1 MIYVVSCMITY
12 EKKFILNNNPVSY
25 FEIILIVFLFIVF
38 VKTSFTQTATW
49 DGSSST
55 DWNTAA
61 NWSTNAV
68 PTSSNDV
75 IIPNVTNNPIIT
87 SSSDECHNLTIQ
99 SGGVLTS
106 NNGSYKLTAASITV
120 DDGGS
125 LVISNGEVESSGDAD
140 FSGDLTM
147 SGGLL
152 DVDGEFDMLSTGDGR
167 NISDGNIT
175 AKQGR
180 FNNAE
185 FFQPSGG
192 TFTFDVGY
200 NGILSM
206 HSSSHFHNLAIDVGA
221 SYSLSPLANFDVNGT
236 LTVTSGTLDISSY
249 TATVS
254 GATDIDGTLKI
265 STGIYDANNSFT
277 ASGGN
282 ITFTGAGFLKC
293 ALSVGSIGTLSTSN
307 GTVVYDRP
315 SGIQNVTQGTYNNL
329 TIDGNAS
336 HQIGSGVGINVLGN
350 LVVNQNGTTTFDV
363 RDKDITVSGTSDIN
377 GTLEIGTGT
386 FDANGSFDATG
397 GTIDFTGAGRLQCA
411 NTVTSL
417 GTLDDAEG
425 TVEYDGDDSQ
435 TVKEDTYFNLELDG
449 DGSGAKSA
457 AEAIT
462 VNGSFT
468 ITSNCERY
476 DTESY
481 LTNVIGATDIN
492 SILRINSNSGVFD
505 ADGSF
510 DATGGEINFTT
521 DNGTLRL
528 ATTPTS
534 LGTLDDAQGKV
545 VYNGAAMNVLA
556 DTYHDLTIKNGNTKT
571 SVGTVTVTGNF
582 VVASSTIFDIVTTTC
597 TVTGSSEIN
606 GTLKISTGIFDAN
619 GSFTASNGTITFTDA
634 GFLKCSGTVSSLG
647 SMNTNAGTVTY
658 DATSGTQDIRPDSY
672 YNLTIDGDGT
682 HQIESSS
689 INVLGNLVVNQT
701 GTTVFDVRQFSAS
714 VTGST
719 DIDGT
724 IQISTGTFTANGVT
738 DIDGTLE
745 ISGTGIYDSNG
756 DFDATNGSITFSAA
770 GFLKLSGSTIT
781 SFGTFTRSTGTVE
794 YDGGNQSVIALSSSS
809 SSSYNNLTINGTGTK
824 TLAGTSKIYGDL
836 TLTASDFDI
845 NGKTIYLKENMNRTS
860 GNLISGSAA
869 NITIDNSGSHNICAF
884 SDDDI
889 TIKTT
894 STGGSVTTTGDI
906 SCKSIDLTSGSKTFL
921 IDGETVNLDEDLVVT
936 AGTFQMTSGVLNIN
950 SNSSTSA
957 VVEGGTLDLDGGTLT
972 VGNSTSGDISLTSG
986 SIDISGG
993 TLNVADELDISN
1005 GTVTQSG
1012 GTINI
1017 KSYLGSGNGSSSAKF
1032 EMDAGTLN
1040 LTGGTLRL
1048 NGQTTTSA
1056 SSNPA
1061 MKIASGVSVTSTSS
1075 HTTLIQ
1081 SNNTTSND
1089 EDMYLDLNGNDLGAL
1104 TVNLTG
1110 HEVILNSNVTINGN
1124 LTFTSEDIVTGSNT
1138 LTLSSTSTVSGADDS
1153 KHLNGTCAKIT
1164 SSTSAFTFPV
1174 GDGTRYRPI
1183 ILTPAASNSNTYT
1196 VKYNH
1201 SPHSDVSI
1209 SGTSSIDHISPQY
1222 HWDINRT
1229 SGSDNA
1235 TISVAWSASSTYG
1248 TENWNHDISTML
1260 WAYFDGADWNS
1271 IGSTPSGS
1279 SISGSLTTSSVNS
1292 NWGNENFTLAA
1303 TTATFPPL
1311 PLDIISF
1318 NGQCDNNYP
1327 QIEFVVASQINNEFF
1342 TIERSVNLIDWEE
1355 VGYIA
1360 GGGTTNETITY
1371 NWSEEALLNGT
1382 KYYRLSLT
1390 DINDEIKYSNPIAIE
1405 CENEIDFHLYPNP
1418 AFNNINIAF
1427 NFDHFQS
1434 EETNLNIR
1442 TLTGKIIKSV
1452 PVSLSKGYNNLEI
1465 DLKDLP
1471 KGIYLLTIN
1480 SLQTFR
1486 LEKRF
1491 IKM

>member
-1 MIYVVSCMITY
+1 
-12 EKKFILNNNPVSY
+12 
-25 FEIILIVFLFIVF
+25 
-38 VKTSFTQTATW
+38 
-49 DGSSST
+49 
-55 DWNTAA
+55 
-61 NWSTNAV
+61 
-68 PTSSNDV
+68 
-75 IIPNVTNNPIIT
+75 
-87 SSSDECHNLTIQ
+87 
-99 SGGVLTS
+99 
-106 NNGSYKLTAASITV
+106 
-120 DDGGS
+120 
-125 LVISNGEVESSGDAD
+125 
-140 FSGDLTM
+140 
-147 SGGLL
+147 
-152 DVDGEFDMLSTGDGR
+152 
-167 NISDGNIT
+167 
-175 AKQGR
+175 
-180 FNNAE
+180 
-185 FFQPSGG
+185 
-192 TFTFDVGY
+192 
-200 NGILSM
+200 
-206 HSSSHFHNLAIDVGA
+206 
-221 SYSLSPLANFDVNGT
+221 
-236 LTVTSGTLDISSY
+236 
-249 TATVS
+249 
-254 GATDIDGTLKI
+254 
-265 STGIYDANNSFT
+265 
-277 ASGGN
+277 
-282 ITFTGAGFLKC
+282 
-293 ALSVGSIGTLSTSN
+293 
-307 GTVVYDRP
+307 
-315 SGIQNVTQGTYNNL
+315 
-329 TIDGNAS
+329 
-336 HQIGSGVGINVLGN
+336 
-350 LVVNQNGTTTFDV
+350 
-363 RDKDITVSGTSDIN
+363 
-377 GTLEIGTGT
+377 
-386 FDANGSFDATG
+386 
-397 GTIDFTGAGRLQCA
+397 
-411 NTVTSL
+411 
-417 GTLDDAEG
+417 
-425 TVEYDGDDSQ
+425 
-435 TVKEDTYFNLELDG
+435 
-449 DGSGAKSA
+449 
-457 AEAIT
+457 
-462 VNGSFT
+462 
-468 ITSNCERY
+468 
-476 DTESY
+476 
-481 LTNVIGATDIN
+481 
-492 SILRINSNSGVFD
+492 
-505 ADGSF
+505 
-510 DATGGEINFTT
+510 
-521 DNGTLRL
+521 
-528 ATTPTS
+528 
-534 LGTLDDAQGKV
+534 
-545 VYNGAAMNVLA
+545 
-556 DTYHDLTIKNGNTKT
+556 
-571 SVGTVTVTGNF
+571 
-582 VVASSTIFDIVTTTC
+582 
-597 TVTGSSEIN
+597 
-606 GTLKISTGIFDAN
+606 
-619 GSFTASNGTITFTDA
+619 
-634 GFLKCSGTVSSLG
+634 
-647 SMNTNAGTVTY
+647 MNTNAGTVVY

-794 YDGGNQSVIALSSSS
+794 YDGGDQSVIALSTSSN
-809 SSSYNNLTINGTGTK
+809 SSYNNLIINGTGTK

-993 TLNVADELDISN
+993 TLNIADELDVSN

-1017 KSYLGSGNGSSSAKF
+1017 KSYVGSGNGSSSAKF

-1040 LTGGTLRL
+1040 LTGGTLIL

-1089 EDMYLDLNGNDLGAL
+1089 EDIYLDLNGNDLGAL

-1110 HEVILNSNVTINGN
+1110 HEVIINSNVTLNGN
-1124 LTFTSEDIVTGSNT
+1124 LTFTSCDISTNAYT
-1138 LTLSSTSTVSGADDS
+1138 LTLSSSSTVSGADDS
-1153 KHLNGTCAKIT
+1153 KHLNGTCAKTT

-1183 ILTPAASNSNTYT
+1183 ILTPAASNSNTYS
-1196 VKYNH
+1196 VEYNH

-1209 SGTSSIDHISPQY
+1209 AGGSTINHISPQY

-1235 TISVAWSASSTYG
+1235 TISVAWTSSSTYG

-1260 WAYFDGADWNS
+1260 WAYFDGSDWNS
-1271 IGSTPSGS
+1271 IGSTASGS
-1279 SISGSLTTSSVNS
+1279 SVSGSLTTSSVNS

-1303 TTATFPPL
+1303 TNATFPPL
-1311 PLDIISF
+1311 PVDIISF
-1318 NGQCDNNYP
+1318 NGQCDNNFP

-1360 GGGTTNETITY
+1360 GGGTTNEIITY

-1390 DINDEIKYSNPIAIE
+1390 DINDDVKYSNPIAIE

-1418 AFNNINIAF
+1418 AFNFINIAF
-1427 NFDHFQS
+1427 NFDYFQN

-1452 PVSLSKGYNNLEI
+1452 PVSLSKGYNNMEI

-1480 SLQTFR
+1480 SFQTFR

>member
-1 MIYVVSCMITY
+1 MITI
-12 EKKFILNNNPVSY
+12 EKKFILNNNSGSY
-25 FEIILIVFLFIVF
+25 FEIILIVFLFIVL
-38 VKTSFTQTATW
+38 VKTSFAQTATW

-75 IIPNVTNNPIIT
+75 IIPDVTNDPILG

-106 NNGSYKLTAASITV
+106 NNGSYKLTTASITV
-120 DDGGS
+120 NDGGS

-152 DVDGEFDMLSTGDGR
+152 DIDGEFDMLSTGDGR

-206 HSSSHFHNLAIDVGA
+206 HGSSHFHNLIIDIGA
-221 SYSLSPLANFDVNGT
+221 SYSLTPLANFDVNGA

-265 STGIYDANNSFT
+265 STGI
-277 ASGGN
+277 
-282 ITFTGAGFLKC
+282 
-293 ALSVGSIGTLSTSN
+293 
-307 GTVVYDRP
+307 
-315 SGIQNVTQGTYNNL
+315 
-329 TIDGNAS
+329 
-336 HQIGSGVGINVLGN
+336 
-350 LVVNQNGTTTFDV
+350 
-363 RDKDITVSGTSDIN
+363 
-377 GTLEIGTGT
+377 
-386 FDANGSFDATG
+386 
-397 GTIDFTGAGRLQCA
+397 
-411 NTVTSL
+411 
-417 GTLDDAEG
+417 
-425 TVEYDGDDSQ
+425 
-435 TVKEDTYFNLELDG
+435 
-449 DGSGAKSA
+449 
-457 AEAIT
+457 
-462 VNGSFT
+462 
-468 ITSNCERY
+468 
-476 DTESY
+476 
-481 LTNVIGATDIN
+481 
-492 SILRINSNSGVFD
+492 
-505 ADGSF
+505 
-510 DATGGEINFTT
+510 
-521 DNGTLRL
+521 
-528 ATTPTS
+528 
-534 LGTLDDAQGKV
+534 
-545 VYNGAAMNVLA
+545 
-556 DTYHDLTIKNGNTKT
+556 
-571 SVGTVTVTGNF
+571 
-582 VVASSTIFDIVTTTC
+582 
-597 TVTGSSEIN
+597 
-606 GTLKISTGIFDAN
+606 FDAN
-619 GSFTASNGTITFTDA
+619 GSFTASGGTINFTAA
-634 GFLKCSGTVSSLG
+634 GFLKCSGSVSSLG
-647 SMNTNAGTVTY
+647 SLNTNYGTVVY
-658 DATSGTQDIRPDSY
+658 DANSGTQNVRPDSY

-682 HQIESSS
+682 HQIGSSS
-689 INVLGNLVVNQT
+689 MNILGNLVINQS
-701 GTTVFDVRQFSAS
+701 GTTVFDVRQFSAT

-738 DIDGTLE
+738 DLDGTLE

-770 GFLKLSGSTIT
+770 GYLKLSGSTIT

-794 YDGGNQSVIALSSSS
+794 YDGANQSVIALSSSS
-809 SSSYNNLTINGTGTK
+809 SSSYNNLIISGTGTK
-824 TLAGTSKIYGDL
+824 TLSGTSKIYGDL

-845 NGKTIYLKENMNRTS
+845 NGKTIYLKENMNRTD
-860 GNLISGSAA
+860 GNLISGSSA

-921 IDGETVNLDEDLVVT
+921 IDGETVNLDVDLVVT

-950 SNSSTSA
+950 SNSGTSA

-972 VGNSTSGDISLTSG
+972 VGNSTVGDLSLTSG

-993 TLNVADELDISN
+993 TLNIADELDVSN
-1005 GTVTQSG
+1005 GTVSQSG

-1017 KSYLGSGNGSSSAKF
+1017 KSYVGSGNGSSSAKF

-1048 NGQTTTSA
+1048 NGQTTTND

-1061 MKIASGVSVTSTSS
+1061 MKIASGVSVTATSS

-1089 EDMYLDLNGNDLGAL
+1089 EDIYIDMNGNDLGAL

-1110 HEVILNSNVTINGN
+1110 HEVIINSNVTLNGN
-1124 LTFTSEDIVTGSNT
+1124 LTFTSGDISTNAYT
-1138 LTLSSTSTVSGADDS
+1138 LTLSSSSTVSGADDS
-1153 KHLNGTCAKIT
+1153 KHLNGTCAKTT
-1164 SSTSAFTFPV
+1164 SSTSSFTFPV

-1183 ILTPAASNSNTYT
+1183 ILTPAASSSNTYS
-1196 VKYNH
+1196 VEYNH

-1235 TISVAWSASSTYG
+1235 TISVAWSASHTYG

-1260 WAYFDGADWNS
+1260 WAYFDGTDWNS
-1271 IGSTPSGS
+1271 IASTPSGS
-1279 SISGSLTTSSVNS
+1279 SVSGTLTTSSANT

-1303 TTATFPPL
+1303 TTANYPPL
-1311 PLDIISF
+1311 PVELISIESL
-1318 NGQCDNNYP
+1318 CNNNLT
-1327 QIEFVVASQINNEFF
+1327 QIEFIVASQVNNEFF
-1342 TIERSVNLIDWEE
+1342 TVERSANLMDWED
-1355 VGYIA
+1355 VGYIN
-1360 GGGTTNETITY
+1360 GGGTTNELITY
-1371 NWSEEALLNGT
+1371 NWSDETPLNGT
-1382 KYYRLSLT
+1382 KYYRISQT
-1390 DINDEIKYSNPIAIE
+1390 DINGEVKYFNPIAVE
-1405 CENEIDFHLYPNP
+1405 CENEMDLDITLYPNP
-1418 AFNNINIAF
+1418 ASENISIGLNLNYF
-1427 NFDHFQS
+1427 PR
-1434 EETNLNIR
+1434 EETYINIR
-1442 TLTGKIIKSV
+1442 TLRGEIIKSI
-1452 PVSLSKGYNNLEI
+1452 PIFLNRGYNNLEI
-1465 DLKDLP
+1465 NCHDLP
-1471 KGIYLLTIN
+1471 KGIYLVMIN
-1480 SLQTFR
+1480 G
-1486 LEKRF
+1486 LEIIRPEKKF
-1491 IKM
+1491 IKI

>member
-1 MIYVVSCMITY
+1 MIAY
-12 EKKFILNNNPVSY
+12 EKKFILNNNPGSY
-25 FEIILIVFLFIVF
+25 FEIILIVFLFIVL

-68 PTSSNDV
+68 PTNSNDV

-125 LVISNGEVESSGDAD
+125 LVISDGEIECTGKADIDGLLTVSGSGATLDINGELELSSTTTES
-140 FSGDLTM
+140 
-147 SGGLL
+147 
-152 DVDGEFDMLSTGDGR
+152 
-167 NISDGNIT
+167 ISNGNIT
-175 AKQGR
+175 VVGDFDGVAANNFTPTGGTLTMDGSGADAIISMHTSAN
-180 FNNAE
+180 FNNLIIN
-185 FFQPSGG
+185 SVSY
-192 TFTFDVGY
+192 DVDAG
-200 NGILSM
+200 S
-206 HSSSHFHNLAIDVGA
+206 
-221 SYSLSPLANFDVNGT
+221 NFDVNGT

-265 STGIYDANNSFT
+265 STGIYDANSTFT

-282 ITFTGAGFLKC
+282 ITFTDAGFLKC
-293 ALSVGSIGTLSTSN
+293 ALTVSSIGTLSTSN

-336 HQIGSGVGINVLGN
+336 HQIGGGSGINVLGN
-350 LVVNQNGTTTFDV
+350 FVVNQNGTTTFDV

-386 FDANGSFDATG
+386 FDANGSF
-397 GTIDFTGAGRLQCA
+397 
-411 NTVTSL
+411 
-417 GTLDDAEG
+417 
-425 TVEYDGDDSQ
+425 
-435 TVKEDTYFNLELDG
+435 
-449 DGSGAKSA
+449 
-457 AEAIT
+457 
-462 VNGSFT
+462 
-468 ITSNCERY
+468 
-476 DTESY
+476 
-481 LTNVIGATDIN
+481 
-492 SILRINSNSGVFD
+492 
-505 ADGSF
+505 
-510 DATGGEINFTT
+510 
-521 DNGTLRL
+521 
-528 ATTPTS
+528 
-534 LGTLDDAQGKV
+534 
-545 VYNGAAMNVLA
+545 
-556 DTYHDLTIKNGNTKT
+556 
-571 SVGTVTVTGNF
+571 
-582 VVASSTIFDIVTTTC
+582 
-597 TVTGSSEIN
+597 
-606 GTLKISTGIFDAN
+606 
-619 GSFTASNGTITFTDA
+619 TASGGTITFTDA
-634 GFLKCSGTVSSLG
+634 GFLKCSGSVSSLG
-647 SMNTNAGTVTY
+647 SMNTNAGTVVY

-794 YDGGNQSVIALSSSS
+794 YDGGDQSVIALSSSS
-809 SSSYNNLTINGTGTK
+809 NSSYNNLIINGTGTK

-993 TLNVADELDISN
+993 TLNIADELDVSN

-1017 KSYLGSGNGSSSAKF
+1017 KSYVGSGNGSSSAKF

-1040 LTGGTLRL
+1040 LTGGTLIL

-1089 EDMYLDLNGNDLGAL
+1089 EDIYLDLNGNDLGAL

-1110 HEVILNSNVTINGN
+1110 HEVIINSNVTLNGN
-1124 LTFTSEDIVTGSNT
+1124 LTFTSGNISTNAYT
-1138 LTLSSTSTVSGADDS
+1138 LTLSSSSTVSGADDS
-1153 KHLNGTCAKIT
+1153 KHLNGTCAKTT

-1183 ILTPAASNSNTYT
+1183 ILTPAASNSNTYS
-1196 VKYNH
+1196 VEYNH

-1209 SGTSSIDHISPQY
+1209 AGGSTINHISPQY

-1235 TISVAWSASSTYG
+1235 TISVAWTSSSTYG

-1260 WAYFDGADWNS
+1260 WAYFDGSDWNS
-1271 IGSTPSGS
+1271 IGSTASGS
-1279 SISGSLTTSSVNS
+1279 SVNGSLTTSSVNS

-1303 TTATFPPL
+1303 TNATFPPL
-1311 PLDIISF
+1311 PVDIISF
-1318 NGQCDNNYP
+1318 NGQCDNNFP

-1360 GGGTTNETITY
+1360 GGGTTNEIITY

-1390 DINDEIKYSNPIAIE
+1390 DINDDVKYSNPIAIE

-1418 AFNNINIAF
+1418 AFNFINIAF
-1427 NFDHFQS
+1427 NFDYFQN

-1452 PVSLSKGYNNLEI
+1452 PVSLSKGYNNMEI

-1480 SLQTFR
+1480 SFQTFR

>member
-1 MIYVVSCMITY
+1 MIAC
-12 EKKFILNNNPVSY
+12 EKNFILNNNSGSY
-25 FEIILIVFLFIVF
+25 FEIILIVFLFIVL

-87 SSSDECHNLTIQ
+87 SSSDECQNLTIQ
-99 SGGVLTS
+99 SGGVLTI
-106 NNGSYKLTAASITV
+106 NNGSYKLTAASISV

-125 LVISNGEVESSGDAD
+125 LVISDGEIECTGKADIDGLLTVSGSGATLDINGELELSSTTTES
-140 FSGDLTM
+140 
-147 SGGLL
+147 
-152 DVDGEFDMLSTGDGR
+152 
-167 NISDGNIT
+167 ISNGNIT
-175 AKQGR
+175 VVGDFDGVAA
-180 FNNAE
+180 NN
-185 FFQPSGG
+185 FTPTGG
-192 TFTFDVGY
+192 TLTMDGT
-200 NGILSM
+200 GADATITM
-206 HSSSHFHNLAIDVGA
+206 HSSANFNNLIVNSVSYDVDAG
-221 SYSLSPLANFDVNGT
+221 SNFDVNGT

-249 TATVS
+249 TVTVS

-315 SGIQNVTQGTYNNL
+315 SGTQNVTQGTYNNL

-336 HQIGSGVGINVLGN
+336 HQIGNGVGINVLGN

-468 ITSNCERY
+468 ITSDCERY

-492 SILRINSNSGVFD
+492 SMLRINSNSGVFD

-534 LGTLDDAQGKV
+534 LGTLDDTQGKV

-556 DTYHDLTIKNGNTKT
+556 DTYHDLTIKDGNTKT
-571 SVGTVTVTGNF
+571 SIGTITITGNLL
-582 VVASSTIFDIVTTTC
+582 VASSTIFDIVTTTC
-597 TVTGSSEIN
+597 TVTGSSEVN
-606 GTLKISTGIFDAN
+606 GTLKLSTGIFDAN
-619 GSFTASNGTITFTDA
+619 GSFTASAGTITFTDA
-634 GFLKCSGTVSSLG
+634 GFLKCSGSVSSLG
-647 SMNTNAGTVTY
+647 SMNTNAGTVVY

-724 IQISTGTFTANGVT
+724 IQISTGTFTANGDS
-738 DIDGTLE
+738 DIDGTLT
-745 ISGTGIYDSNG
+745 INSSGIYDAKN
-756 DFDATNGSITFSAA
+756 FDATGATVQFTGSGGT
-770 GFLKLSGSTIT
+770 LKLGGATVSSIGN
-781 SFGTFTRSTGTVE
+781 TFTAGTGTVE
-794 YDGGNQSVIALSSSS
+794 YDYEGNQNVKSRTYYNLEIDGSGTKSTQGNITIN
-809 SSSYNNLTINGTGTK
+809 NNLTISAATLDIGTGDDDLNIGGNFTN
-824 TLAGTSKIYGDL
+824 TGTFSTSGEVITFDGTSSQTIPAINDAAATIYINKSSGTATTNGDL
-836 TLTASDFDI
+836 TL
-845 NGKTIYLKENMNRTS
+845 NRLYLQDGT
-860 GNLISGSAA
+860 LL
-869 NITIDNSGSHNICAF
+869 
-884 SDDDI
+884 
-889 TIKTT
+889 
-894 STGGSVTTTGDI
+894 V
-906 SCKSIDLTSGSKTFL
+906 
-921 IDGETVNLDEDLVVT
+921 DGETLTMDDNYGLT
-936 AGTFQMTSGVLNIN
+936 FNGGTLQITSGLVHITSSS
-950 SNSSTSA
+950 SNSLQMN
-957 VVEGGTLDLDGGTLT
+957 GGTLDIDGGEVRVGDMTDYDSEFNVTSNGGILDVSGGLLNIASNIDVADNFTLT
-972 VGNSTSGDISLTSG
+972 I
-986 SIDISGG
+986 
-993 TLNVADELDISN
+993 
-1005 GTVTQSG
+1005 SG
-1012 GTINI
+1012 GTINVGA
-1017 KSYLGSGNGSSSAKF
+1017 STTNDAGWGNSSVNTI
-1032 EMDAGTLN
+1032 DIDGGTLN
-1040 LTGGTLRL
+1040 FNGGTFSVLR
-1048 NGQTTTSA
+1048 QY
-1056 SSNPA
+1056 SSSSRRA
-1061 MKIASGVSVTSTSS
+1061 IDLHSSVTVNTNSACNVIFGRGSSTS
-1075 HTTLIQ
+1075 
-1081 SNNTTSND
+1081 
-1089 EDMYLDLNGNDLGAL
+1089 EDMYIDLNGKNLPSSTVDLNNYSL
-1104 TVNLTG
+1104 NLKD
-1110 HEVILNSNVTINGN
+1110 NQTIDGN
-1124 LTFTSEDIVTGSNT
+1124 LSFTSGDINTDTYT
-1138 LTLSSTSTVSGADDS
+1138 LTLSSSSTVSGADDS
-1153 KHLNGTCAKIT
+1153 KHVNGHCAKIT
-1164 SSTSAFTFPV
+1164 ASTSAFTFPV

-1183 ILTPAASNSNTYT
+1183 ILTPAASNSNTYS
-1196 VKYNH
+1196 VEYNH

-1209 SGTSSIDHISPQY
+1209 AGGSTIDHISPQY

-1235 TISVAWSASSTYG
+1235 TISVAWTSSSTYG
-1248 TENWNHDISTML
+1248 TENWSHDISTML
-1260 WAYFDGADWNS
+1260 WAYFDGSDWNS
-1271 IGSTPSGS
+1271 IGSTASGS
-1279 SISGSLTTSSVNS
+1279 SNSGSLTTSSANS
-1292 NWGNENFTLAA
+1292 NWGNENFTLAS

-1311 PLDIISF
+1311 PVDIISF
-1318 NGQCDNNYP
+1318 NGQCDNNFS

-1342 TIERSVNLIDWEE
+1342 TIERSTNLIDWEE

-1360 GGGTTNETITY
+1360 GGGTTNEIITY

-1390 DINDEIKYSNPIAIE
+1390 DINDEVKYSNPIAVE
-1405 CENEIDFHLYPNP
+1405 CENEIDFHLFPNP
-1418 AFNNINIAF
+1418 AFNFINIAF
-1427 NFDHFQS
+1427 NFDYFQS

-1452 PVSLSKGYNNLEI
+1452 PVYLSKGYNNLEI
-1465 DLKDLP
+1465 DCKDLP

-1480 SLQTFR
+1480 SFQTFR

-1491 IKM
+1491 IKI

>member
-1 MIYVVSCMITY
+1 MIAY
-12 EKKFILNNNPVSY
+12 EKKFILNNNPGSY
-25 FEIILIVFLFIVF
+25 FEIILIVFLFIVL

-68 PTSSNDV
+68 PTNSNDV

-125 LVISNGEVESSGDAD
+125 LVISDGEIESTGKADIDGLLTVSGSGATLDINGELELSSTTTES
-140 FSGDLTM
+140 
-147 SGGLL
+147 
-152 DVDGEFDMLSTGDGR
+152 
-167 NISDGNIT
+167 ISNGNIT
-175 AKQGR
+175 VVGDFDGVAANNFTPTGGTMTMDGSGADAIISMHTSAN
-180 FNNAE
+180 FNNLIIN
-185 FFQPSGG
+185 SVSY
-192 TFTFDVGY
+192 DVDAG
-200 NGILSM
+200 S
-206 HSSSHFHNLAIDVGA
+206 
-221 SYSLSPLANFDVNGT
+221 NFDVNGT

-265 STGIYDANNSFT
+265 STGIYDANSTFT

-282 ITFTGAGFLKC
+282 ITFTDAGFLKC
-293 ALSVGSIGTLSTSN
+293 ALTVSSIGTLSTSN

-336 HQIGSGVGINVLGN
+336 HQIGGGSGINVLGN
-350 LVVNQNGTTTFDV
+350 FVVNQNGTTTFDV

-377 GTLEIGTGT
+377 GTLEIGTG
-386 FDANGSFDATG
+386 
-397 GTIDFTGAGRLQCA
+397 
-411 NTVTSL
+411 
-417 GTLDDAEG
+417 
-425 TVEYDGDDSQ
+425 
-435 TVKEDTYFNLELDG
+435 
-449 DGSGAKSA
+449 
-457 AEAIT
+457 
-462 VNGSFT
+462 
-468 ITSNCERY
+468 
-476 DTESY
+476 
-481 LTNVIGATDIN
+481 
-492 SILRINSNSGVFD
+492 
-505 ADGSF
+505 
-510 DATGGEINFTT
+510 
-521 DNGTLRL
+521 
-528 ATTPTS
+528 
-534 LGTLDDAQGKV
+534 
-545 VYNGAAMNVLA
+545 
-556 DTYHDLTIKNGNTKT
+556 
-571 SVGTVTVTGNF
+571 
-582 VVASSTIFDIVTTTC
+582 
-597 TVTGSSEIN
+597 
-606 GTLKISTGIFDAN
+606 IFDAN
-619 GSFTASNGTITFTDA
+619 GSFTASGGTITFTDA
-634 GFLKCSGTVSSLG
+634 GFLKCSGSVSSLG
-647 SMNTNAGTVTY
+647 SMNTNAGTVVY

-724 IQISTGTFTANGVT
+724 IQISTGTFTANGAT

-794 YDGGNQSVIALSSSS
+794 YDGGDQSVIALSTSSN
-809 SSSYNNLTINGTGTK
+809 SSYNNLIINGTGTK

-860 GNLISGSAA
+860 GNLISASAA

-993 TLNVADELDISN
+993 TLNIADELDVSN

-1017 KSYLGSGNGSSSAKF
+1017 KSYVGSGNGSSSAKF

-1040 LTGGTLRL
+1040 LTGGTLIL

-1089 EDMYLDLNGNDLGAL
+1089 EDIYLDLNGNDLGAL

-1110 HEVILNSNVTINGN
+1110 HEVIINSNVTLNGN
-1124 LTFTSEDIVTGSNT
+1124 LTFTSCDISTNAYT
-1138 LTLSSTSTVSGADDS
+1138 LTLSSSSTVSGADDS
-1153 KHLNGTCAKIT
+1153 KHLNGTCAKTT

-1183 ILTPAASNSNTYT
+1183 ILTPAASNSNTYS
-1196 VKYNH
+1196 VEYNH

-1209 SGTSSIDHISPQY
+1209 AGGSTINHISPQY

-1235 TISVAWSASSTYG
+1235 TISVAWTSSSTYG

-1260 WAYFDGADWNS
+1260 WAYFDGSDWNS
-1271 IGSTPSGS
+1271 IGSTASGS
-1279 SISGSLTTSSVNS
+1279 SVSGSLTTSSVNS

-1303 TTATFPPL
+1303 TNATFPPL
-1311 PLDIISF
+1311 PVDIISF
-1318 NGQCDNNYP
+1318 NGQCDNNFP

-1360 GGGTTNETITY
+1360 GGGTTNEIITY

-1390 DINDEIKYSNPIAIE
+1390 DINDDVKYSNPIAIE

-1418 AFNNINIAF
+1418 AFNFINIAF
-1427 NFDHFQS
+1427 NFDYFQN

-1452 PVSLSKGYNNLEI
+1452 PVSLSKGYNNMEI

-1480 SLQTFR
+1480 SFQTFR

>member
-1 MIYVVSCMITY
+1 MIAY
-12 EKKFILNNNPVSY
+12 EKKFILNNNPGSY
-25 FEIILIVFLFIVF
+25 FEIILIVFLFIVL

-68 PTSSNDV
+68 PTNSNDV

-125 LVISNGEVESSGDAD
+125 LIISDGEIECTGKADIDGLLTVSGSGATLDINGELELSSTTTESISNGNITVVGDFDGVAANN
-140 FSGDLTM
+140 FTPTGGTLTM
-147 SGGLL
+147 DGSGADAIISMHTSANFNNLIINSVSY
-152 DVDGEFDMLSTGDGR
+152 DVDAGS
-167 NISDGNIT
+167 
-175 AKQGR
+175 
-180 FNNAE
+180 
-185 FFQPSGG
+185 
-192 TFTFDVGY
+192 
-200 NGILSM
+200 
-206 HSSSHFHNLAIDVGA
+206 
-221 SYSLSPLANFDVNGT
+221 NFDVNGT

-265 STGIYDANNSFT
+265 STGIYDANSTFT

-282 ITFTGAGFLKC
+282 ITFTDAGFLKC
-293 ALSVGSIGTLSTSN
+293 ALTVSSIGTLSTSN

-336 HQIGSGVGINVLGN
+336 HQIGGGSGINVLGN
-350 LVVNQNGTTTFDV
+350 FVVNQNGTTTFDV

-425 TVEYDGDDSQ
+425 TVEYDGASSQ
-435 TVKEDTYFNLELDG
+435 TVVADTYFNLELDG
-449 DGSGAKSA
+449 DGTGHKSA
-457 AEAIT
+457 GGAVT

-476 DTESY
+476 DTETY
-481 LTNVIGATDIN
+481 LTNVIGASDIN
-492 SILRINSNSGVFD
+492 SMLRINDNSGVFD

-521 DNGTLRL
+521 NNGTLRL

-556 DTYHDLTIKNGNTKT
+556 DTYHDLTIKDGNTKT
-571 SVGTVTVTGNF
+571 SIGTITITGDLL
-582 VVASSTIFDIVTTTC
+582 VASSTIFDIVTTTC
-597 TVTGSSEIN
+597 TVTGSSEVN
-606 GTLKISTGIFDAN
+606 GTLKLSTGIFDAN
-619 GSFTASNGTITFTDA
+619 GSFTASGGTITFTDA
-634 GFLKCSGTVSSLG
+634 GFLKCSGSVSSLG
-647 SMNTNAGTVTY
+647 SMNTNAGTVVY

-794 YDGGNQSVIALSSSS
+794 YDGGDQSVIALSTSSN
-809 SSSYNNLTINGTGTK
+809 SSYNNLIINGTGTK

-993 TLNVADELDISN
+993 TLNIADELDVSN

-1017 KSYLGSGNGSSSAKF
+1017 KSYIGSGNGSSSAKF

-1040 LTGGTLRL
+1040 LTGGTLIL

-1089 EDMYLDLNGNDLGAL
+1089 EDIYLDLNGNDLGAL

-1110 HEVILNSNVTINGN
+1110 HEVIINSNVTLNGN
-1124 LTFTSEDIVTGSNT
+1124 LTFTSGDISTNAYT
-1138 LTLSSTSTVSGADDS
+1138 LTLSSSSTVSGADDS
-1153 KHLNGTCAKIT
+1153 KHLNGTCAKTT

-1183 ILTPAASNSNTYT
+1183 ILTPAASNSNTYS
-1196 VKYNH
+1196 VEYNH

-1209 SGTSSIDHISPQY
+1209 AGGSTINHISPQY

-1235 TISVAWSASSTYG
+1235 TISVAWTSSSTYG

-1260 WAYFDGADWNS
+1260 WAYFDGSDWNS
-1271 IGSTPSGS
+1271 IGSTASGS
-1279 SISGSLTTSSVNS
+1279 SVSGSLTTSSVNS

-1303 TTATFPPL
+1303 TNATFPPL
-1311 PLDIISF
+1311 PVDIISF
-1318 NGQCDNNYP
+1318 NGQCDNNFP

-1360 GGGTTNETITY
+1360 GGGTTNEIITY

-1390 DINDEIKYSNPIAIE
+1390 DINDDVKYSNPIAIE

-1418 AFNNINIAF
+1418 AFNFINIAF
-1427 NFDHFQS
+1427 NFDYFQN

-1452 PVSLSKGYNNLEI
+1452 PVSLSKGYNNMEI

-1480 SLQTFR
+1480 SFQTFR